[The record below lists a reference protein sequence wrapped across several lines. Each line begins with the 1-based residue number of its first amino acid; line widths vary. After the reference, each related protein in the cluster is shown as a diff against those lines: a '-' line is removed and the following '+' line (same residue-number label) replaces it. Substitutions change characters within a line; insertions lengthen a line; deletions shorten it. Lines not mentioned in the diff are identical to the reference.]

1 MNDPPRVNQ
10 TGVEPRAWWSAL
22 GGVNAISVWSW
33 IVTTAVAVF
42 VAGAYEVP
50 TFDYRLWQ
58 RLGLVLAVQV
68 TLIPVLILGHLVL
81 ARLPRS
87 IPLIGIVIFIVIGAF
102 RGVSI
107 TVLAPFIEP
116 LARPG
121 IGFQVIVGVTY
132 ALLSLPFIAIVVD
145 SLRRH
150 RSLQARVL
158 TAQEGWADAI
168 QVTKTQFDAEYAIY
182 RRRVETEVN
191 ARIITLTDDLAS
203 VARDAAAAGAIAAAD
218 DLRRLSADVVRP
230 LSHELILEASPAR
243 VAPITFTAPPPLLGL
258 RDVLRNAPRTPTAG
272 HWVVCTAMVFLSA
285 VGLAPLTTP
294 TFIVI
299 NVVWDI
305 VIFGFVPVA
314 ARAIGGRWWSRTST
328 QAAWL
333 ASLALWVGLAV
344 VGVTGSAIL
353 GGIVTAQSVFYWS
366 AGAFYVLISAGT
378 VIAWTGFRKLQ
389 ALQDEY
395 IALLAEQEDL
405 AAGVMARLD
414 RDRRHLGLVLHGS
427 VQSSLAKAAH
437 TLEGWTDTME
447 VDALPEVITE
457 VHRALTTAMSS
468 IDLEPP
474 SGKSLASVLSE
485 RIELW
490 ADAIECSL
498 TVSDEALTLQDPLL
512 TEQVGDI
519 AGEAMTN
526 AVRHGQADTMSIN
539 VDVSDGALLLVVT
552 DNGKGPD
559 DSRPAG
565 GGIGHLIRSG
575 YDWTLER
582 QRDRTVL
589 TVRIPVSM
597 TPARPAG
604 RN

>member
-10 TGVEPRAWWSAL
+10 AGVEPRAWWSAL

-145 SLRRH
+145 SLRQH

-168 QVTKTQFDAEYAIY
+168 QVTRTQFDAEYAIY

-203 VARDAAAAGAIAAAD
+203 VARDAVAAGAIAAAD

-305 VIFGFVPVA
+305 VIFGFVPSV
-314 ARAIGGRWWSRTST
+314 ARAIGGRWWSQTSK

-333 ASLALWVGLAV
+333 ASFALWVGLATL
-344 VGVTGSAIL
+344 GVTGTAIL
-353 GGIVTAQSVFYWS
+353 GGIMTTQAVFYWS
-366 AGAFYVLISAGT
+366 AGAFYVLISTGT

-405 AAGVMARLD
+405 AAGVMARVD

-437 TLEGWTDTME
+437 TLEGWTDTMD
-447 VDALPEVITE
+447 VDALPEVIAE
-457 VHRALTTAMSS
+457 VRRALTTAMSS

-474 SGKSLASVLSE
+474 SGRSLASVLNE
-485 RIELW
+485 RIRLW
-490 ADAIECSL
+490 ADAVKCSL
-498 TVSDEALTLQDPLL
+498 TVSDEAFTLHDPLL

-519 AGEAMTN
+519 AGEAITN

-539 VDVSDGALLLVVT
+539 VDMSDGALLLVVS
-552 DNGKGPD
+552 DNGRGPD
-559 DSRPAG
+559 DSRPTG

-582 QRDRTVL
+582 QRDRTIL
-589 TVRIPVSM
+589 TVRIPVGM
-597 TPARPAG
+597 TSQRPRG